1 MNRGIL
7 ALPSFPRTAT
17 LETSLGFTL
26 HGPIFNCDPH
36 PGNILVDKETG
47 PPGPPFFDVTQVGD
61 GDMPNMWMPM
71 KRKNLLSG
79 PFRYS
84 PHLPGCKTKLSTAH
98 VLPKSDEPTPC
109 ALWTGRLCVLDWG
122 QVRQLSQP
130 ERYLPGCI
138 NFPQPL
144 FPHLHPRVWRSS
156 PFFTCFFTMIKFQ
169 QRVGISFCLLIIFII

>member
-138 NFPQPL
+138 NFP
-144 FPHLHPRVWRSS
+144 
-156 PFFTCFFTMIKFQ
+156 
-169 QRVGISFCLLIIFII
+169 

>member
-1 MNRGIL
+1 MNRGM

-61 GDMPNMWMPM
+61 GDMPNMLRPM
-71 KRKNLLSG
+71 KRKILLSG
-79 PFRYS
+79 PFRYKN
-84 PHLPGCKTKLSTAH
+84 HICLAANFKAQ
-98 VLPKSDEPTPC
+98 SDEPTPC

-130 ERYLPGCI
+130 ERFLPGCI
-138 NFPQPL
+138 NFP
-144 FPHLHPRVWRSS
+144 
-156 PFFTCFFTMIKFQ
+156 
-169 QRVGISFCLLIIFII
+169 